1 MTVKDLVDAARLT
14 EDQDG
19 FTAERSFIVEGVS
32 GSAAT
37 KLYNALSDSNIPQF
51 GEPHPSIPDI
61 QVVDRQAE
69 PLKSGAKVKVTIVYA
84 IPSDEDA
91 ETSESG
97 NGKALVTSS
106 LTNEQTHFDIH
117 GELIKA
123 SYLASVN
130 SISTKYSAVDV
141 QRPQMRV
148 TLSRKESE
156 MPKAYF
162 KSHLGR
168 INSVE
173 WSGFAPQTWLCSG
186 ISVRESDG
194 SFEVDYSFEYREER
208 WKGELVLPLS
218 TAEAQ
223 DSPID
228 KDTGNGYALFD
239 VYKTADFNGMGL
251 SF

>member
-1 MTVKDLVDAARLT
+1 MIVEDLIDEARLT

-32 GSAAT
+32 GNAAT
-37 KLYNALSDSNIPQF
+37 KLYSALSDSNIPQF
-51 GEPHPSIPDI
+51 GEPHPSIPNI
-61 QVVDRQAE
+61 QAVDRQAVPIE
-69 PLKSGAKVKVTIVYA
+69 SGNQIRVEVTYA
-84 IPSDEDA
+84 TPSDEDA
-91 ETSESG
+91 ATSEAG

-117 GELIKA
+117 GNLIKA
-123 SYLASVN
+123 SYSFGAN
-130 SISTKYSAVDV
+130 SISTNYSAVEV
-141 QRPQMRV
+141 QRPQTRV
-148 TLSRKESE
+148 TLSRKESA
-156 MPKAYF
+156 MPK
-162 KSHLGR
+162 SHIKNYLGR

-186 ISVRESDG
+186 ISVRESGG

-208 WKGELVLPLS
+208 WKGELVLPLTS
-218 TAEAQ
+218 AEAQ
-223 DSPID
+223 DNPID

-239 VYKTADFNGMGL
+239 VYKTADFNSLGL